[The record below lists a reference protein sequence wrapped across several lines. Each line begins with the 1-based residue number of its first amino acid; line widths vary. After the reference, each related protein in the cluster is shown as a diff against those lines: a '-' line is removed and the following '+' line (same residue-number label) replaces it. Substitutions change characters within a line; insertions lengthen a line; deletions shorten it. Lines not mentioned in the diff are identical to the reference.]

1 MEKERLPIGEVLDR
15 LFEAETVSVSLVY
28 RLSDMSP
35 QEMDAF
41 QRRWPKQPDKRRAVI
56 ARHMADISEE
66 NFKVDFSPAFLRL
79 LRDSSA
85 AVRLAALEGLWDT
98 SNLAVVPPIIDLMR
112 DDADVDVRAAAASS
126 LGHFVLMGEWEQI
139 DRDVADE
146 IVEALLERYSRDDV
160 EEKVRR
166 AMLES
171 LGNSADKRVPALIED
186 AYEHGNEGMQLS
198 AIFAMG
204 RSADRRWVPIIMQEM
219 NSSDDD
225 SRMEAARA
233 AGNIRDSDA
242 ADRLI
247 ELLYD
252 DDLEVRLAAVN
263 ALGQIGSEQAADA
276 LEQVLEDPD
285 SEVLYDA
292 VEDALDE
299 IHWFGAELDLALF
312 EWDEDELID

>member
-1 MEKERLPIGEVLDR
+1 MERERLPFGEILDR

-41 QRRWPKQPDKRRAVI
+41 KRRWPQQPDERRGVI

-66 NFKVDFSPAFLRL
+66 NFKVDFSPAFLQL
-79 LRDSSA
+79 LGDSSA

-98 SNLAVVPPIIDLMR
+98 SNLDVVPPIVDLMR
-112 DDADVDVRAAAASS
+112 DDADVEVRAAAASS
-126 LGHFVLMGEWEQI
+126 LGHFILMGEWEQI
-139 DRDVADE
+139 DPDVADE

-160 EEKVRR
+160 EEDVRR

-171 LGNSADKRVPALIED
+171 LGNSADRRVPELIED
-186 AYEHGNEGMQLS
+186 AYEHGSEGMQLS

-204 RSADRRWVPIIMQEM
+204 RSADRRWVPIILREM
-219 NSSDDD
+219 NSADDE

-233 AGNIRDSDA
+233 AGNIGDSDA

-247 ELLYD
+247 ELLDD
-252 DDLEVRLAAVN
+252 DDLEVQLAAVT
-263 ALGQIGSEQAADA
+263 ALGQIGSEQAAEA
-276 LEQVLEDPD
+276 LERMLEDPD
-285 SEVLYDA
+285 ADALYDA
-292 VEDALDE
+292 IEDALDE
-299 IHWFGAELDLALF
+299 IHWFGADLDLSLF
-312 EWDEDELID
+312 EWDEDELSA